1 MKTIKL
7 IDVTKKYKKNIIL
20 DKLCYSFD
28 NYLYL
33 ISGENGIGKS
43 TIIKLIYG
51 IIKPTFGKI
60 QCNSKMVYLPER
72 YKVPNFVTVYEFLLI
87 MTGNNYENQ
96 IDYYLDRFNIRKYK
110 NYKMNV
116 LSKGTIQKVMI
127 IYTLL
132 NDVDIYLFDEPLNG
146 LDNKSQVEFVNL
158 IDNLI
163 KKDKTII
170 VSTHYIDIYDNN
182 NSKLK
187 KLLLV
192 NKKLEEI

>member
-60 QCNSKMVYLPER
+60 QCNSKMAYLPER

-146 LDNKSQVEFVNL
+146 LDNKSQVEFVNI

-170 VSTHYIDIYDNN
+170 VSTHYIDICDKNN
-182 NSKLK
+182 AKLK

>member
-96 IDYYLDRFNIRKYK
+96 IDYYLDRFNISCRKY
-110 NYKMNV
+110 
-116 LSKGTIQKVMI
+116 S
-127 IYTLL
+127 
-132 NDVDIYLFDEPLNG
+132 
-146 LDNKSQVEFVNL
+146 
-158 IDNLI
+158 
-163 KKDKTII
+163 
-170 VSTHYIDIYDNN
+170 
-182 NSKLK
+182 
-187 KLLLV
+187 
-192 NKKLEEI
+192 